1 MSAMTSKVKSTGAAN
16 ALISFIN
23 ASPTAWHAVHNAA
36 ALLESA
42 GFRRVEEGSNWE
54 KDLAGG
60 SKVFYTRNQSTL
72 LAFTVPK
79 AGFKPGTG
87 VSVVATHTDSP
98 NLRVR
103 PISKRSKVGY
113 LQVGVETYGGGI
125 WHSWFDRDL
134 SLAGR
139 VVVSSQ
145 SSGSSDPSTK
155 DKDTRTID
163 SHKYTSQLIKIKR
176 PILRIPTLA
185 IHLDRGVNDNFK
197 FNNETEFIPILG
209 LISSQLNAGK
219 PAVVNTKDDSDDDD
233 KKPTVGSGSGS
244 VVANNHHPGLLDL
257 LAQELG
263 VGVEAIQDFELALYD
278 TQPSCLGGLNNEF
291 IFSPRLDNLM
301 STFSA
306 VEALIRSSSEN
317 SIQELEGNINA
328 IVCFNHEEVG
338 SVSSTGAESSMLPN
352 FLSRLSPTPSEH
364 AATVGRSFLIS
375 ADVGHAVHPNYTS
388 KHEENHRPV
397 MNGGIALKTN
407 AKQRYTTDAWGSFLI
422 RKLVERK
429 GGNVQEFSS
438 RNDMPCGS
446 TVGPMLSKIGVRT
459 VDVGMPILSM
469 HSCRETGGAH
479 DVQRCIDLF
488 QSFFE
493 GFATLDKDLQVV

>member
-1 MSAMTSKVKSTGAAN
+1 MTSKMTSTSAAN
-16 ALISFIN
+16 ALVTFIN
-23 ASPTAWHAVHNAA
+23 ASPTAWHAVHNAS
-36 ALLESA
+36 ALLEKA
-42 GFRRVEEGSNWE
+42 GFKRVEEGSNWE
-54 KDLAGG
+54 KDLEGG

-87 VSVVATHTDSP
+87 VSAPTCAFAHG
-98 NLRVR
+98 NLADFE
-103 PISKRSKVGY
+103 ID
-113 LQVGVETYGGGI
+113 QVGVETYGGGI

-139 VVVSSQ
+139 VVVANQ
-145 SSGSSDPSTK
+145 SSASTK
-155 DKDTRTID
+155 DSRTID
-163 SHKYTSQLIKIKR
+163 SHKFTSKLVKINR

-209 LISSQLNAGK
+209 QISAQLNGK
-219 PAVVNTKDDSDDDD
+219 RAKQVEKMGDSSDDDD
-233 KKPTVGSGSGS
+233 KLQTGGS
-244 VVANNHHPGLLDL
+244 VVANNHHLGLLDL
-257 LAQELG
+257 LAEELG
-263 VGVEAIQDFELALYD
+263 VGVDAIQDFELATYD

-306 VEALIRSSSEN
+306 VEAIIRSSSQ
-317 SIQELEGNINA
+317 SSLQELEGNINA
-328 IVCFNHEEVG
+328 IICFNHEEVG

-364 AATVGRSFLIS
+364 ATTISRSFLIS
-375 ADVGHAVHPNYTS
+375 ADVGHAVHPNYTA

-407 AKQRYTTDAWGSFLI
+407 AKQKYTTDAWGSFLI

-459 VDVGMPILSM
+459 VDVGMTILSM

-479 DVQRCIDLF
+479 DVQSYIDLF
-488 QSFFE
+488 QAFFE
-493 GFATLDKDLQVV
+493 GFATLDKDLQVI